1 MNESLTQQTSE
12 APAMPTPLPQEV
24 PQTGN
29 AYPLL
34 RRLFL
39 VLIVIAVLLALLF
52 LLYLN
57 GRSLYTYGL

>member
-1 MNESLTQQTSE
+1 
-12 APAMPTPLPQEV
+12 MPTPLPQEV